1 MLRHMC
7 LVPIQ
12 RLAVRGSDTVDSL
25 FEPGQCSQDVVE
37 AFWLREIN
45 VAPGT
50 ITVNHRFSFRRRQ
63 PVFGL
68 DHPRG
73 VHCGVCAEFSG
84 SFWWI
89 RTILPEGWRRALR
102 ASLRTQPGVVHEQR
116 AKPFPKKN
124 LINSRKLV
132 RVCNVPAVQSQ
143 QVLCWSQIP
152 VATADGLRWFE
163 HTIYA
168 TMPFEPLDIVSVG
181 TFFDLFQKLDGRGL
195 VAGLAGIL
203 FRKNHLNFNGDDVH
217 RSLNESSVLQA
228 FTG

>member
-1 MLRHMC
+1 MC
-7 LVPIQ
+7 RVFRIVLVDLDCSSR
-12 RLAVRGSDTVDSL
+12 RLAKSPESVPPDSARSCSRTACNSSSIGCL
-25 FEPGQCSQDVVE
+25 FIIEFTAQK
-37 AFWLREIN
+37 
-45 VAPGT
+45 
-50 ITVNHRFSFRRRQ
+50 FSRSANEQ
-63 PVFGL
+63 P
-68 DHPRG
+68 
-73 VHCGVCAEFSG
+73 
-84 SFWWI
+84 
-89 RTILPEGWRRALR
+89 
-102 ASLRTQPGVVHEQR
+102 

>member
-1 MLRHMC
+1 MRHPVQEPADAAHMC

-12 RLAVRGSDTVDSL
+12 RLPVRGADTVDTP

-68 DHPRG
+68 DHRRG

-89 RTILPEGWRRALR
+89 WTILPEGWRRALR
-102 ASLRTQPGVVHEQR
+102 ASLRTQRGVVHEQQ
-116 AKPFPKKN
+116 A
-124 LINSRKLV
+124 IH
-132 RVCNVPAVQSQ
+132 
-143 QVLCWSQIP
+143 QVSAACS
-152 VATADGLRWFE
+152 
-163 HTIYA
+163 
-168 TMPFEPLDIVSVG
+168 
-181 TFFDLFQKLDGRGL
+181 
-195 VAGLAGIL
+195 
-203 FRKNHLNFNGDDVH
+203 
-217 RSLNESSVLQA
+217 SLNSPTRNSAGVQMSSLPNPSRRRI
-228 FTG
+228 

>member
-1 MLRHMC
+1 MVQFVDMLTLMWLRADAAQKRSASCSGHCDVRHPVQEPADAAHMC

-12 RLAVRGSDTVDSL
+12 RLPVRGADTVDTP

-89 RTILPEGWRRALR
+89 WTILSEGWRRALR

-116 AKPFPKKN
+116 AKPFPK
-124 LINSRKLV
+124 
-132 RVCNVPAVQSQ
+132 
-143 QVLCWSQIP
+143 
-152 VATADGLRWFE
+152 
-163 HTIYA
+163 
-168 TMPFEPLDIVSVG
+168 
-181 TFFDLFQKLDGRGL
+181 
-195 VAGLAGIL
+195 
-203 FRKNHLNFNGDDVH
+203 
-217 RSLNESSVLQA
+217 
-228 FTG
+228 